1 MKQTKVIKGEWLA
14 WKKTRLTKK
23 DWAKWHVLLGDMEQC
38 ELDAI
43 YLFRSLMIEED
54 HWEEWVYKFA
64 TVAEQLKQETL
75 H

>member
-1 MKQTKVIKGEWLA
+1 MREGGNLSESLYQKGSSLISHWRILNIE
-14 WKKTRLTKK
+14 
-23 DWAKWHVLLGDMEQC
+23 C

-43 YLFRSLMIEED
+43 YLFRSLMIDED
-54 HWEEWVYKFA
+54 YWEEWVYKFA

>member
-64 TVAEQLKQETL
+64 TVAEQLKRETL

>member
-1 MKQTKVIKGEWLA
+1 M
-14 WKKTRLTKK
+14 TKK
-23 DWAKWHVLLGDMEQC
+23 DWAKWPILLGDMEQC

-43 YLFRSLMIEED
+43 YLFRSLMIEEE